1 MIASTWNSLFV
12 MVAMTAGMFA
22 QQVAHKFSAASEDN
36 QVGSVGG
43 LELFCSAEDYYL
55 AGHFQP
61 TAAESVTSEAPPAL
75 AESNVEPAPAMA
87 QPQPTEVREPA
98 AESAD
103 PAPAPAPEVAPDES
117 APAAPQLASDESPA
131 TEAQAET
138 PAEAALPSVP
148 VVEAVPTEPAANM
161 PELTAPAPAKAAPLN
176 ADATEVLPPPP
187 PEKELRRAVSQFG
200 TFDERPAQVAP
211 PRTPSRA
218 PLPATVVVPGERT
231 YPEMTTADAG
241 RYVSPAELVRERA
254 VERGEQRRQR
264 IEIRKWLG
272 IIPLRPSVTD
282 IPYTTVE
289 EPQQLLLVVPHV
301 PAQVE
306 P

>member
-36 QVGSVGG
+36 QVGSVAG

-61 TAAESVTSEAPPAL
+61 TAAESVTSEAPPAP
-75 AESNVEPAPAMA
+75 AESNVEPATAMA
-87 QPQPTEVREPA
+87 EPQPTEALEPA
-98 AESAD
+98 AEPAD
-103 PAPAPAPEVAPDES
+103 PDPVPVPEAAPDES
-117 APAAPQLASDESPA
+117 APPVPQVASDESPA
-131 TEAQAET
+131 TEAQPET
-138 PAEAALPSVP
+138 PAEAAPPSVP
-148 VVEAVPTEPAANM
+148 VVEAAPGEPAADM
-161 PELTAPAPAKAAPLN
+161 PELAAQAPAKEAPRS

-187 PEKELRRAVSQFG
+187 PEKDLRRAVSQFG
-200 TFDERPAQVAP
+200 TFDEPPVQVAP

-218 PLPATVVVPGERT
+218 PLPATIVVPGERT

-264 IEIRKWLG
+264 VEIRKWLG

-301 PAQVE
+301 PAKVE

>member
-36 QVGSVGG
+36 QAGSVGG
-43 LELFCSAEDYYL
+43 LELICSAEDYYL

-61 TAAESVTSEAPPAL
+61 PAAESETPESPPAP
-75 AESNVEPAPAMA
+75 AESNVEPALAA
-87 QPQPTEVREPA
+87 AEPQPTEAREPA
-98 AESAD
+98 AEPAD
-103 PAPAPAPEVAPDES
+103 PAPAPAPEAAPDES
-117 APAAPQLASDESPA
+117 APPAPQLVSDEPPA
-131 TEAQAET
+131 TEAQSET
-138 PAEAALPSVP
+138 SVEATPPSVP
-148 VVEAVPTEPAANM
+148 VAEAAPPEPLADM
-161 PELTAPAPAKAAPLN
+161 PELTAPETAKEAPQS

-187 PEKELRRAVSQFG
+187 PEKDLRRAVSQFG
-200 TFDERPAQVAP
+200 AFDENPSHAAP

-218 PLPATVVVPGERT
+218 PLPATIALPGERT
-231 YPEMTTADAG
+231 YSDVTMADAG

-272 IIPLRPSVTD
+272 VVPLRPSVTAV
-282 IPYTTVE
+282 PYTTVE

-301 PAQVE
+301 SARVQP
-306 P
+306 